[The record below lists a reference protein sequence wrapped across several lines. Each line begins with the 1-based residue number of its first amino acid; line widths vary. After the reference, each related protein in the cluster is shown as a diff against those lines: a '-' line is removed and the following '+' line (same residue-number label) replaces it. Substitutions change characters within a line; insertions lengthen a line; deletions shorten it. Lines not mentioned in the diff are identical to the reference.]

1 MRARE
6 RVLLCPALLYEAI
19 ATGTRALAA
28 YRYTASGFRP
38 AHLHGTRM
46 NSFDTPG
53 ELSTSNELST
63 EPAHQTTDVNTGTP
77 HESAC
82 WHAGSAG
89 RERTSESGARS
100 SGSLAQLVH
109 RVDLRGEVGQCSHL
123 RDMAKLHADGEQ
135 ASRSS
140 ASAARRCSR
149 AGGQG
154 AGGISPHEEAI
165 LRLIVGRESSSSR
178 ETVQLLRLRPPVE
191 KK

>member
-6 RVLLCPALLYEAI
+6 RVLLCPALLLRAV

-77 HESAC
+77 HESA
-82 WHAGSAG
+82 SVSY
-89 RERTSESGARS
+89 T
-100 SGSLAQLVH
+100 
-109 RVDLRGEVGQCSHL
+109 HL
-123 RDMAKLHADGEQ
+123 TL
-135 ASRSS
+135 
-140 ASAARRCSR
+140 
-149 AGGQG
+149 
-154 AGGISPHEEAI
+154 PTTPY
-165 LRLIVGRESSSSR
+165 V
-178 ETVQLLRLRPPVE
+178 
-191 KK
+191 

>member
-123 RDMAKLHADGEQ
+123 RDMAKLRADGEQ
-135 ASRSS
+135 AARSS

-149 AGGQG
+149 AGGKARAASHLTRKPFSASSWG
-154 AGGISPHEEAI
+154 ERAAA
-165 LRLIVGRESSSSR
+165 RGRRCSCCGCGR
-178 ETVQLLRLRPPVE
+178 R
-191 KK
+191 